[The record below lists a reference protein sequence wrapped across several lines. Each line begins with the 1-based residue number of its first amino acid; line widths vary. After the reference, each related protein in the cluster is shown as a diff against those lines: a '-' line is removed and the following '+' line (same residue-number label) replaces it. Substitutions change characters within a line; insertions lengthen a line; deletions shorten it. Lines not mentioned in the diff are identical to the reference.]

1 MLNSVPPEWMQWTT
15 GTIIFLGT
23 IILLLTGFTI
33 WDMKDPGW
41 GREGS
46 LLPIATT
53 RGDRFFMGLLMT
65 GIYFCLLLTFFG
77 SSAAWTVIVAG
88 VLFIAGA
95 INFF

>member
-1 MLNSVPPEWMQWTT
+1 MLDLPPQWMQWTAST
-15 GTIIFLGT
+15 LIFLGT

-41 GREGS
+41 ARKGF

-53 RGDRFFMGLLMT
+53 RGDRFFMGLLLT
-65 GIYFCLLLTFFG
+65 GIYFCLWLTFFG
-77 SSAAWTVIVAG
+77 ATAAWTVVVAG
-88 VLFIAGA
+88 VLFIGGA